1 MGTNTIDTRGL
12 DGPLPRPEE
21 LYLALVK
28 KALTFGLWKDEPGLP
43 IAALNDSR
51 PFLKRRAVD
60 LVSNVLDRAGL
71 ELATRSRR
79 TETDRQ
85 EGTFWPRYAHTMI
98 GEKRLDNIQRCVERV
113 LEDKVPGDLL
123 EAGVWRGGACIF
135 MAAVLAAHGVT
146 DRRVFVADSFQ
157 GLPPPDAKKY
167 PQDAG
172 DPHHEREYLRVSRSE
187 VEENFRRYGL
197 LSDQVVF
204 LQGWFSETMPAAPI
218 DRLAVLR
225 VDGDMYG
232 STMDVLVNMYPK
244 LAPGGFCVIDDYAL
258 PGCRRATDDFRRVN
272 GISVGLTQIDRTG
285 VFWRND
291 A

>member
-1 MGTNTIDTRGL
+1 M
-12 DGPLPRPEE
+12 PLPEQ
-21 LYLALVK
+21 LYLTLIK
-28 KALTFGLWKDEPGLP
+28 KALVFGLWKDEPGLP
-43 IAALNDSR
+43 IAALNDRR

-60 LVSNVLDRAGL
+60 LLSNVLDRVGL
-71 ELATRSRR
+71 ELITRSNRTDEERR
-79 TETDRQ
+79 V
-85 EGTFWPRYAHTMI
+85 GTSWPRCAHTMI
-98 GEKRLDNIQRCVERV
+98 GEMRLDNLQRCVERV
-113 LEDKVPGDLL
+113 LDDSVPGDLM
-123 EAGVWRGGACIF
+123 EAGVWRGGACIL
-135 MAAVLAAHGVT
+135 MAAVLAARGVT

-172 DPHHEREYLRVSRSE
+172 DRHHERQYLRVTRSE

-197 LSDQVVF
+197 LSDQIVF
-204 LQGWFSETMPAAPI
+204 LQGWFSETLPPAPI

-258 PGCRRATDDFRRVN
+258 PACRRATDDFRRMN
-272 GISVGLTQIDRTG
+272 EIASGLTEIDWTG
-285 VFWRND
+285 VFWRKDN
-291 A
+291 

>member
-1 MGTNTIDTRGL
+1 MNRIDSRGS
-12 DGPLPRPEE
+12 RPDQ
-21 LYLALVK
+21 LYLALIK

-43 IAALNDSR
+43 ILALNDSR
-51 PFLKRRAVD
+51 PFLKRQAVAV
-60 LVSNVLDRAGL
+60 VSNVLGHAGL
-71 ELATRSRR
+71 ELALRSRR
-79 TETDRQ
+79 TEWDRE

-98 GEKRLDNIQRCVERV
+98 GEKRLDNIQRCVEQV
-113 LEDKVPGDLL
+113 LEEHVPGDLL

-146 DRRVFVADSFQ
+146 NRRVFVADSFQ

-167 PQDAG
+167 PQDA
-172 DPHHEREYLRVSRSE
+172 DDSHHKREYLRVSRSE

-232 STMDVLVNMYPK
+232 STMDVLLNMYPK

-258 PGCRRATDDFRRVN
+258 PGCRRATDDFRRDN
-272 GISVGLTQIDRTG
+272 TILAGLTQIDRTG
-285 VFWRND
+285 VFWRK
-291 A
+291 